1 MQGKGAGSRSCPIQ
15 HHQRTRNVARQ
26 GRLIII
32 ANRLPV
38 NRVKKQGRSVWEIS
52 PGGLVSALTPLVK
65 EREGY
70 WVGWSGSPGKAPAPF
85 EHENI
90 HIQPVSV
97 TAEQVEK
104 FYAGFSNATLWP
116 LYHDCVRTPQ
126 FHRRW
131 WWPYVDVNR
140 QFAEAAAAVAEPGDT
155 VWVHDYQLQ
164 LVPAMLREMQPEVK
178 IGFFLHIPFP
188 PLELFAQLPWR
199 REILTGIMGSDLA
212 GFQTEQGA
220 KNFSAAC
227 RRYAEATGDDEKLEH
242 RGHTVL
248 SKAYPISI
256 DIENIERAALSESV
270 QKRAEE
276 LRVDLGSSSKGIR
289 KIILGVDRLDYTKGI
304 EIRLRAYEELL
315 RRGSHTVDDCVFVQV
330 AVPSR
335 ETVGEYAELRAFVER
350 LTGRINGEYG
360 EAGRAAVHY
369 LRRSLDFDE
378 LVAFYRAADVM
389 LVTPLRDG
397 MNLVAKEYVIAKT
410 DDERGGTLVLSEF
423 AGAASELGGGALL
436 VNPHDV
442 DGLAA
447 TMDVS
452 LTMPEAEVHRRMGL
466 LQRAVR
472 KNDVYGWAGSF
483 LEALGS

>member
-1 MQGKGAGSRSCPIQ
+1 MSRK
-15 HHQRTRNVARQ
+15 N
-26 GRLIII
+26 RLIVV

-38 NRVKKQGRSVWEIS
+38 NRVKKKGRMAWETS
-52 PGGLVSALTPLVK
+52 PGGLVSALKPFLT
-65 EREGY
+65 ETGGS
-70 WVGWSGSPGKAPAPF
+70 WVGWSGSAGKAPAPF
-85 EHENI
+85 THENI
-90 HIQPVSV
+90 QIRPVSV

-140 QFAEAAAAVAEPGDT
+140 QFAEATAAEANPGDT

-164 LVPAMLREMQPEVK
+164 LVPAMLREMMPDVR

-199 REILTGIMGSDLA
+199 REILTGIMGADIA
-212 GFQTEQGA
+212 GFQTPQGA

-227 RRYAEATGDDEKLEH
+227 KRYAEATGTDSKLEH
-242 RGHTVL
+242 RGHTVI

-256 DIENIERAALSESV
+256 DIEHIEEAISSDKVKSRS
-270 QKRAEE
+270 EE
-276 LRVDLGSSSKGIR
+276 LRRDLASSRKGER
-289 KIILGVDRLDYTKGI
+289 KILLGVDRLDYTKGI

-315 RRGSHTVDDCVFVQV
+315 RRGAHTVDDCVMVQV

-360 EAGRAAVHY
+360 EAGRTAVHY
-369 LRRSLDFDE
+369 FRRNLDFTE
-378 LVAFYRAADVM
+378 LLAFYRAADVM

-410 DDERGGTLVLSEF
+410 GHERSGTLVLSEF
-423 AGAASELGGGALL
+423 AGAANELGGGALL

-452 LTMPEAEVHRRMGL
+452 LTMPESEAHRRMGL

-472 KNDVYGWAGSF
+472 KNDVYGWADGF
-483 LEALGS
+483 LEALRS

>member
-1 MQGKGAGSRSCPIQ
+1 MAP
-15 HHQRTRNVARQ
+15 RN
-26 GRLIII
+26 RLIIV

-38 NRVKKQGRSVWEIS
+38 NRVKRKGRMVWETS
-52 PGGLVSALTPLVK
+52 PGGLVSALKPLVT
-65 EREGY
+65 EAGGS
-70 WVGWSGSPGKAPAPF
+70 WVGWSGSPGKAPPAF

-90 HIQPVSV
+90 QVRPVSV

-140 QFAEAAAAVAEPGDT
+140 QFAEATAAETKPGDT

-164 LVPAMLREMQPEVK
+164 LVPAMLREMVPDVK

-199 REILTGIMGSDLA
+199 REILAGLMGADLV
-212 GFQTEQGA
+212 GFQTPQGA
-220 KNFSAAC
+220 KNFAAAC
-227 RRYAEATGDDEKLEH
+227 KRYSDARGGDTKLEH
-242 RGHTVL
+242 RGRTVVV
-248 SKAYPISI
+248 KPFPISI
-256 DIENIERAALSESV
+256 DIEHMEETATSESV
-270 QKRAEE
+270 RARAVE
-276 LRVDLGSSSKGIR
+276 LRKDLASSRHGER
-289 KIILGVDRLDYTKGI
+289 KILLGVDRLDYTKGI

-315 RRGSHTVDDCVFVQV
+315 RRGTHTVDDCVLVQV

-335 ETVGEYAELRAFVER
+335 ESVGEYAELRAFVER

-369 LRRSLDFDE
+369 LRRNLNFEE

-410 DDERGGTLVLSEF
+410 DDDRGGTLVLSEF
-423 AGAASELGGGALL
+423 AGAANELGAGSLL

-452 LTMPEAEVHRRMGL
+452 LTLPEAEVDRRMGL

-472 KNDVYGWAGSF
+472 KNDVFGWAGSF
-483 LEALGS
+483 LEALRS

>member
-1 MQGKGAGSRSCPIQ
+1 MAP
-15 HHQRTRNVARQ
+15 RN
-26 GRLIII
+26 RLIIV

-38 NRVKKQGRSVWEIS
+38 NRIKRKGRMVWETS
-52 PGGLVSALTPLVK
+52 PGGLVSALKPLVT
-65 EREGY
+65 EAGGS
-70 WVGWSGSPGKAPAPF
+70 WVGWSGSPGKAPPAF

-90 HIQPVSV
+90 QVRPVSV

-116 LYHDCVRTPQ
+116 LYHDCVRTPR

-140 QFAEAAAAVAEPGDT
+140 QFAEAAAAETKPGDT

-164 LVPAMLREMQPEVK
+164 LVPAMLREMVPGVK

-199 REILTGIMGSDLA
+199 RELLAGLMGADLV
-212 GFQTEQGA
+212 GFQTPQGA
-220 KNFSAAC
+220 KNFTAAC
-227 RRYAEATGDDEKLEH
+227 KRYSDAREVGSKLEH
-242 RGHTVL
+242 RGREIVA
-248 SKAYPISI
+248 KAFPISI
-256 DIENIERAALSESV
+256 DIETMERVAKSESV
-270 QKRAEE
+270 RARAAE
-276 LRVDLGSSSKGIR
+276 LRTDLGTTSSGER
-289 KIILGVDRLDYTKGI
+289 KILLCVDRLDYTKGI

-315 RRGSHTVDDCVFVQV
+315 RRGTHTVENCVLVQV

-369 LRRSLDFDE
+369 LRRNLDFEE
-378 LVAFYRAADVM
+378 LVAFYLAADVM
-389 LVTPLRDG
+389 MVTPLRDG

-423 AGAASELGGGALL
+423 AGAANELGSGSLL

-452 LTMPEAEVHRRMGL
+452 LTLPEDEVHRRMGL

-472 KNDVYGWAGSF
+472 KNDVFGWAGSF
-483 LEALGS
+483 LEAIGS